1 MMFTR
6 CSLLRVQF
14 WSVFKM
20 PMTFVHSAVWF
31 RHIECVLIKS
41 EGPLTPLPPSHPKLN
56 NSEDSQ
62 PKVNTMNVNAC
73 IQHFRGARHILA
85 NNVEVLQER
94 VSTQCSSNTGA
105 KGFGGPPDFI
115 ITQPMF

>member
-6 CSLLRVQF
+6 CSLLGVQF

-62 PKVNTMNVNAC
+62 PKVNNMNVNAC
-73 IQHFRGARHILA
+73 IRHFRGARHILA
-85 NNVEVLQER
+85 NNVEVL
-94 VSTQCSSNTGA
+94 
-105 KGFGGPPDFI
+105 
-115 ITQPMF
+115 